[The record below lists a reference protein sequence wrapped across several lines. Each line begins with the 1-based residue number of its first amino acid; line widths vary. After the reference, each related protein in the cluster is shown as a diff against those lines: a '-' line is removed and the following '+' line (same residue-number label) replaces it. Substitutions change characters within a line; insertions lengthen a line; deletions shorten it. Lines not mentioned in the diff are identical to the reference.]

1 MIDRRSDEP
10 AAHAYYCQTHL
21 LRAHHTEAGRQLLS
35 PDERRRC
42 GWLPRERDRRDYV
55 AAHALLR
62 AALSVHTRITPT
74 RLSLHTDPAG
84 RPSLVSRD
92 STGAGTSFSLSHTA
106 GLVACVIASHQEA
119 PGIDVEAIDRS
130 LDVETVA
137 SHVCSTRERLG
148 LRDCPAATRHTRF
161 FELWTLKEAV
171 LKAQGLGLSGASTLP
186 SFHVEGE
193 TVRTAVPAGALH
205 SFWSFR
211 LAVIGA
217 THVLAVALASSPG
230 RMSIRTVAVD
240 AAAAMTGALVPIDPP
255 ALGQPTFGR

>member
-1 MIDRRSDEP
+1 MDRGSDEP

-21 LRAHHTEAGRQLLS
+21 LRAHHTDAGQQLLS

-42 GWLPRERDRRDYV
+42 GWLSRERDRRDYV

-62 AALSVHTRITPT
+62 AALSVHTRITPD
-74 RLSLHTDPAG
+74 RLSFDTDAAG
-84 RPSLVSRD
+84 RPSLGCRD
-92 STGAGTSFSLSHTA
+92 GTGAETSFSLSHTA
-106 GLVACVIASHQEA
+106 GLVACVIASHREA
-119 PGIDVEAIDRS
+119 PGIDVEAVNRS

-137 SHVCSTRERLG
+137 RHVCSTRERLG
-148 LRDCPAATRHTRF
+148 LRDCSAATRHTRF

-171 LKAQGLGLSGASTLP
+171 LKAQGIGLSGVSTLP
-186 SFHVEGE
+186 SFHVDGDN
-193 TVRTAVPAGALH
+193 VRTAVPPGAGH
-205 SFWSFR
+205 TFWSFR

-240 AAAAMTGALVPIDPP
+240 AAAAMTGALVPIERPP
-255 ALGQPTFGR
+255 ID